1 VDRGIQGKVAV
12 VTGGGQGIGEAI
24 CERLAEDG
32 AKVAVWDIDPDRA
45 EEVRKNLSD
54 GDGQHFAAEV
64 DVSATDQ
71 VEAAAAATAEAL
83 GGVDILINNAAWS
96 TTPKP
101 LLDIGDD
108 EWHRV
113 IDVNLGGAFRCI
125 RALGPGMVER
135 RSGAIVNIAALTAFT
150 GLREAPG
157 AYAASKGGV
166 VALTYAAA
174 AQLAGSGVRVNA
186 VNPGTTSTPRTDK
199 MPAARKAE
207 LFSHMLLRPDG
218 GEPRMAMPSEIA
230 NAVAFLASPA
240 SSWMT
245 GTCLVCSGGQLFR

>member
-150 GLREAPG
+150 GGLQGRRRRLDVRG
-157 AYAASKGGV
+157 GRAAGRIR
-166 VALTYAAA
+166 
-174 AQLAGSGVRVNA
+174 GSGERGQSGHDVDTANRQNA
-186 VNPGTTSTPRTDK
+186 SGQ
-199 MPAARKAE
+199 E
-207 LFSHMLLRPDG
+207 G
-218 GEPRMAMPSEIA
+218 G
-230 NAVAFLASPA
+230 AFLPHAPA
-240 SSWMT
+240 S
-245 GTCLVCSGGQLFR
+245 